1 MSMPLD
7 LGAAVDQIQ
16 GPLAIQLNESRDRCG
31 GTLHMKLR
39 LQILNEGED
48 PRLSG
53 EPNFIRAL

>member
-1 MSMPLD
+1 MPWEADAVSMPLD

-39 LQILNEGED
+39 LQILREGED
-48 PRLSG
+48 
-53 EPNFIRAL
+53 